1 MDIDKLQRS
10 IKACAH
16 HPEHDCDNC
25 EYSDDKL
32 WCYNDELL
40 SDFDKAI
47 ELLKTQQKQIESM
60 NFIYG
65 FVYGGQVREIKE
77 LVRCKNCKW
86 HTMRGEMLLCTAQ
99 DKPHTYDWY
108 CADGVRMEEEGE
120 PDAAQNQ
127 DS

>member
-16 HPEHDCDNC
+16 HPIHDCDNC

-47 ELLKTQQKQIESM
+47 ELLKTQQKKIESM

-65 FVYGGQVREIKE
+65 FVYGGQVKGIKE
-77 LVRCKNCKW
+77 LVRCKDCKW

-108 CADGVRMEEEGE
+108 CADGER
-120 PDAAQNQ
+120 
-127 DS
+127 